1 MMKSSVNLLPFAYRR
16 SDLLRS
22 RLLQWSLVWIVCA
35 VIAAG
40 IGWVK
45 QGRYRSSL
53 GAMEA
58 ARGNYLPLEK
68 LMHERDEARSK
79 LGRLHAKG
87 TLLGQLRERRP
98 ILTLM
103 GVVSQS
109 ARKCD
114 GRLFIRSLQFEHHER
129 PTQSDQRRRKGK
141 DSGKKQETT
150 EEVLPWATVTLEGDA
165 LDNLA
170 IATLAAVLRDT
181 GLFRRV
187 ELKSSVGKQS
197 AHTAVH
203 CFTVKCEI

>member
-1 MMKSSVNLLPFAYRR
+1 MMKSSINLLPLAYRR
-16 SDLLRS
+16 RDLLRS

-40 IGWVK
+40 IGVVK

-53 GAMEA
+53 GAMKEA
-58 ARGNYLPLEK
+58 RSDYLPLEK
-68 LMHERDEARSK
+68 LMRERDAARSK

-87 TLLGQLRERRP
+87 TLLEHLRERRP
-98 ILTLM
+98 ILTLL

-109 ARKCD
+109 ARKCN
-114 GRLFIRSLQFEHHER
+114 GRLFVRNLQFEHRQR
-129 PTQSDQRRRKGK
+129 PAQSDQRQGK
-141 DSGKKQETT
+141 DPKKKQETT

-197 AHTAVH
+197 GHTAIH
-203 CFTVKCEI
+203 SFTVKCEI